1 MDVNMLGL
9 RIPVAARSGVRGDST
24 DVISM
29 PTSSDGI
36 DLGTS
41 ISSCEQVSTTGCA
54 AKAKS
59 SSGSIPL
66 PLPGDDLEDDEDTAL
81 SLAIMS
87 DKLGGE
93 RPISN
98 SSSVIDGREESSSS
112 GKMDPSTS
120 DQSSDVMLDIL
131 CSRNDD
137 DEGCDDC
144 CETADIAR
152 RAASV

>member
-1 MDVNMLGL
+1 
-9 RIPVAARSGVRGDST
+9 
-24 DVISM
+24 M

-41 ISSCEQVSTTGCA
+41 ISSWEQVSTTGCA
-54 AKAKS
+54 AKATS
-59 SSGSIPL
+59 SSGPMPL

-81 SLAIMS
+81 TFAIMS

-98 SSSVIDGREESSSS
+98 SSSVIDGRDESSSS

-120 DQSSDVMLDIL
+120 DQSSDVILDIL

-144 CETADIAR
+144 CDAADMAR
-152 RAASV
+152 RDASV